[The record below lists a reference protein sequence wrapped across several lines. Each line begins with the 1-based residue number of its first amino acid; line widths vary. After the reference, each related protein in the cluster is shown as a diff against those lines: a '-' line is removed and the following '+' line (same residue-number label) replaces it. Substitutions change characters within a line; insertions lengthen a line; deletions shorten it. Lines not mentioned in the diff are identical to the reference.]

1 VTRVAGD
8 RRFTL
13 RGDRLLRDLDALAKF
28 GALKEGG
35 ISRPAFSPAFQQAA
49 EWLTARMTEAGLSV
63 RMDAAGN
70 IIGRMGPPGP
80 AVVCGSHIDTVP
92 GGGHLDGALGVLA
105 GLECARALAESGI
118 PLERALEI
126 IAFADEEGAYV
137 SLLGS
142 KAMMGD
148 LHPERIAPEQFR
160 TLAAAM
166 ASAGLDAARIAEA
179 KREPSEISAYLEIHI
194 EQGPVLEN
202 AGIEVGLVESIVGM
216 DLLRY
221 RMTGEARHAGSTPMD
236 VRRDAARG
244 ACEAVTA
251 AFTRLES
258 EGLSGSGRMT
268 FGNIKIVP
276 GASNVVPAEAIVTS
290 EVRAGSQDL
299 VERLR
304 ALVDASFDTAA
315 KRHGLLLSRENH
327 EIDEAAPLDPEI
339 VGAIGRVA
347 DKIGRPFIRMPSG
360 ACHDAQIVARKV
372 PAGMIFV
379 ASRDGISHHPAEF
392 SGPTAI
398 IAGTELLLHALA
410 DLVFTSATS

>member
-1 VTRVAGD
+1 MTRVAGD

-13 RGDRLLRDLDALAKF
+13 KGDRLLRDLDALAEF

-35 ISRPAFSPAFQQAA
+35 ISRPAFSPSFQQAA
-49 EWLTARMTEAGLSV
+49 EWLTARMKEAGLSV

-105 GLECARALAESGI
+105 GLECARALAEAGT

-148 LHPERIAPEQFR
+148 LRPELIAPDQFK

-166 ASAGLDAARIAEA
+166 ASVGLDATRVAEA
-179 KREPSEISAYLEIHI
+179 KRDPAEMSAYLEIHI

-202 AGIEVGLVESIVGM
+202 SGIEVGLVESIVGM
-216 DLLRY
+216 DLARY

-251 AFTRLES
+251 AFERLES
-258 EGLSGSGRMT
+258 GGLSGVGRMT
-268 FGNIKIVP
+268 FGNIKIAP

-290 EVRAGSQDL
+290 EVRAGSQEL

-304 ALVDASFDTAA
+304 ALVDASFEDAA
-315 KRHGLLLSRENH
+315 KRNDLALSRENH
-327 EIDEAAPLDPEI
+327 EIDEAAPLDPAI
-339 VGAIGRVA
+339 TGAIKRIA
-347 DKIGRPFIRMPSG
+347 EKIGRPVMRMPSG

-379 ASRDGISHHPAEF
+379 ASRGGISHHPAEF
-392 SGPTAI
+392 SEPTAI
-398 IAGTELLLHALA
+398 VAGAELLLHTLA
-410 DLVFTSATS
+410 DLVFTPTSS